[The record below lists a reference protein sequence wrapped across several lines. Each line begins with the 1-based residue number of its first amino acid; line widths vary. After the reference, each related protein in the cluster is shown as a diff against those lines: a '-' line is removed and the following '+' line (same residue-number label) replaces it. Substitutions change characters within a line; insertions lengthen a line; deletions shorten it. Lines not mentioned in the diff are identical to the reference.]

1 MVNGQEWLD
10 KNYPKDGVYRGFPS
24 IILSCFRI
32 IDIWAI
38 GNLSG
43 SLKLESF
50 NCWINSLT
58 ELDLRDCSNNK
69 LTELDT
75 SNCPRIEKLI
85 CDGNQLNQEIVQNLQ
100 SELERERTKT
110 KFLMS
115 QLEEK
120 KSKTNEP
127 QLSSEKNKHH
137 SVKYIKKTF
146 FLLFSIISHTQIYS

>member
-1 MVNGQEWLD
+1 LR
-10 KNYPKDGVYRGFPS
+10 K
-24 IILSCFRI
+24 LT
-32 IDIWAI
+32 
-38 GNLSG
+38 LG
-43 SLKLESF
+43 SLK
-50 NCWINSLT
+50 T
-58 ELDLRDCSNNK
+58 LRYLDCSNNK

-85 CDGNQLNQEIVQNLQ
+85 CDGNQLNQENIVQNLQ

-146 FLLFSIISHTQIYS
+146 FFFFQLSHTLKFIPNFLT